1 MDVSARS
8 WKGFFCT
15 WPSEIARQGLL
26 VTSFGEQVS
35 FSGFMTSETFLLIER
50 KTPDPVGARAIILPY
65 DEVVALKIT
74 DVLKPKALRSFGFEG
89 PSASE

>member
-15 WPSEIARQGLL
+15 WPAEIARQGLL
-26 VTSFGEQVS
+26 VTSFGEQVP
-35 FSGFMTSETFLLIER
+35 FSGFMTGETFLLIER
-50 KTPDPVGARAIILPY
+50 KTPDPSGARAIVLPY

-74 DVLKPKALRSFGFEG
+74 DVLKPKAYRSFGFEG
-89 PSASE
+89 PSAAK